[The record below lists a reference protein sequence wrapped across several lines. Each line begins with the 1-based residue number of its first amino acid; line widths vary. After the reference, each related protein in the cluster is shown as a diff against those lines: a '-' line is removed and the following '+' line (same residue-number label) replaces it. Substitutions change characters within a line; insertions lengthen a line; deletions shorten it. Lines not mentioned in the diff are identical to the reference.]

1 VAGTVRSVH
10 WAGGASLAE
19 TFESTGRTLFLFH
32 TREESDRFAVEM
44 LPAAE
49 TRIVAPGTRFEEAT
63 SRRGVLRLPVTGGP
77 GELYVEGE
85 AASATF
91 VGAGGA
97 VQRGRSFAVGTN
109 GGTLFVPHEAGFVTA
124 WMTSAGDSGETEQA
138 PPAAFVSTPARLQL
152 AGRAQAFQL
161 HPREPVLLHAS
172 TDAGASIR
180 LHRGSERQTWIRP
193 LGGTLHAYL
202 PAGPAT
208 LTLRALAGAA
218 LAGSLELTTSP
229 IVPVGEGL
237 GPEALLPPGG
247 SRAYRFAISQTGPV
261 GVGVRADADV
271 VGCDLVDAAG
281 RLLGRGVVQMHDLDP
296 GDYVMV
302 LRAPTDAAP
311 VRIQP
316 AVVGLER
323 PSTGPPEDV
332 IRRYLG
338 EGAK

>member
-1 VAGTVRSVH
+1 
-10 WAGGASLAE
+10 
-19 TFESTGRTLFLFH
+19 
-32 TREESDRFAVEM
+32 
-44 LPAAE
+44 
-49 TRIVAPGTRFEEAT
+49 VAPEHRFEEVT
-63 SRRGVLRLPVTGGP
+63 SRRGVRRLPVTGGP
-77 GELYVEGE
+77 GELHVEGV

-91 VGAGGA
+91 VEAGGA
-97 VQRGRSFAVGTN
+97 VQRGRHFAVGN
-109 GGTLFVPHEAGFVTA
+109 AGGTLFAPHEAGFVTA
-124 WMTSAGDSGETEQA
+124 WMTSTEGQEDTA
-138 PPAAFVSTPARLQL
+138 PTPPAAFVSTPARLRL

-161 HPREPVLLHAS
+161 HPEEPVLLHAS
-172 TDAGASIR
+172 TGAGATIR
-180 LHRGSERQTWIRP
+180 LRTGSEHHTWTRP
-193 LGGTLHAYL
+193 QGGTLRAYL

-247 SRAYRFAISQTGPV
+247 GRAYRFVIAEAGPV
-261 GVGVRADADV
+261 GVGVRASADV

-281 RLLGRGVVQMHDLDP
+281 RLLGRGVVQMHDLEP

-302 LRAPTDAAP
+302 VGAPTDAAP

-323 PSTGPPEDV
+323 PSAGPPEDV